1 MERIASFCVDHTKL
15 NPGIY
20 LSRQDGD
27 IITYDIRM
35 KKPNN
40 GDYIDVAAAHAI
52 EHLFATFARNSEI
65 SDSVIYVGPMG
76 CRTGFYLLT
85 RGITHER
92 AIQLVKDSFELIADF
107 DGAVPGASEIEC
119 GNYREISLPKA
130 RAEAS
135 AFLPKIRNWTS
146 EMLNYRQ

>member
-65 SDSVIYVGPMG
+65 SDS
-76 CRTGFYLLT
+76 
-85 RGITHER
+85 
-92 AIQLVKDSFELIADF
+92 
-107 DGAVPGASEIEC
+107 
-119 GNYREISLPKA
+119 
-130 RAEAS
+130 
-135 AFLPKIRNWTS
+135 
-146 EMLNYRQ
+146 